1 MTNSRKRH
9 TPEQVVRK
17 LGQADRMLAD
27 GQDVAAVCRELGVS
41 EQTYYRWRNQY
52 GGLKAED
59 AKRLKELEKQNATL
73 KRLLAEAEL
82 EKAALKELAG
92 GKLLSPDRRRAAVDH
107 LKRKLRVSERMA
119 CRLVGLSRSA
129 YRRPLKGDT
138 VADPDRALREWL
150 RAWAKDHP
158 RYGYRRAYHDARA
171 EGWVVN
177 HKKIQRLWRDEGLRV
192 PQRRRRK
199 RVGSSTVDA
208 PTADAPNVVW
218 AVDFQFDADE
228 HGRPIKICS
237 IVDEHTRECI
247 GGLVERSIA
256 ADRLTAHLEDL
267 VAARGAP
274 AVLRSDNGPEFISEA
289 MADWAGTRTGLSY
302 IPPGSPWRNGY
313 VESFN
318 SRIRDECLNINS
330 FYSLLH
336 AQVIIGDWKDEY
348 NHHRRHSSLG
358 YLTPAEYARQCT
370 HQMETDDSQNVRTE

>member
-1 MTNSRKRH
+1 
-9 TPEQVVRK
+9 
-17 LGQADRMLAD
+17 
-27 GQDVAAVCRELGVS
+27 
-41 EQTYYRWRNQY
+41 
-52 GGLKAED
+52 
-59 AKRLKELEKQNATL
+59 
-73 KRLLAEAEL
+73 
-82 EKAALKELAG
+82 
-92 GKLLSPDRRRAAVDH
+92 
-107 LKRKLRVSERMA
+107 MA
-119 CRLVGLSRSA
+119 CRLAGLSRSA

-138 VADPDRALREWL
+138 VADPDRALRDWL
-150 RAWAKDHP
+150 RAWAKKHP
-158 RYGYRRAYHDARA
+158 RYGYRRAYHDARG

-247 GGLVERSIA
+247 GGLVERSIT

-267 VAARGAP
+267 VAVRGAP
-274 AVLRSDNGPEFISEA
+274 AVLRSDNGPEFISERWPTGPA
-289 MADWAGTRTGLSY
+289 PAPACPTSRRDRRGATGTSSRSTAG
-302 IPPGSPWRNGY
+302 
-313 VESFN
+313 
-318 SRIRDECLNINS
+318 IRDECLNINS

-336 AQVIIGDWKDEY
+336 AQVVIGDWKDEY

-358 YLTPAEYARQCT
+358 YLPPAEYARNAPIKSKPTT
-370 HQMETDDSQNVRTE
+370 HRASGPNEGVSPQASRSPASSW

>member
-9 TPEQVVRK
+9 TSEQVVRK
-17 LGQADRMLAD
+17 LGQADRMLAGGSD
-27 GQDVAAVCRELGVS
+27 IAGVCRELGVS

-52 GGLKAED
+52 GGLKADD

-92 GKLLSPDRRRAAVDH
+92 GKLLAPGRRRAAVDH

-119 CRLVGLSRSA
+119 CRLAGLSRSA
-129 YRRPLKGDT
+129 YRRPLQGET
-138 VADPDRALREWL
+138 TADPDLALRDWL
-150 RAWAKDHP
+150 RAYAKKHP
-158 RYGYRRAYHDARA
+158 RWGYRRAYHDARG

-177 HKKIQRLWRDEGLRV
+177 HKKIQRLWREEGLRV
-192 PQRRRRK
+192 PQRRHRK

-208 PTADAPNVVW
+208 PAAVAPNLVW

-228 HGRPIKICS
+228 QGRPIKICS

-247 GGLVERSIA
+247 GGLVERSIT

-267 VAARGAP
+267 VAVRGAP
-274 AVLRSDNGPEFISEA
+274 AVLRSDNGPEFISDA
-289 MADWAGTRTGLSY
+289 MADWAGTRTGLFY
-302 IPPGSPWRNGY
+302 IPPGSPWHNGY

-318 SRIRDECLNINS
+318 SRLRDECLNINS

-336 AQVIIGDWKDEY
+336 AQVVIGDWKTEY
-348 NHHRRHSSLG
+348 NHDRRHSSLG
-358 YLTPAEYARQCT
+358 YLAPVDYARQCT
-370 HQMETDDSQNVRTE
+370 HQSETDDSHSDRTE

>member
-52 GGLKAED
+52 GGLKADD

-138 VADPDRALREWL
+138 VADPDRALRQWL

-247 GGLVERSIA
+247 GGLVERSIT

>member
-1 MTNSRKRH
+1 TNSRKRH

-52 GGLKAED
+52 GGLKADD

-150 RAWAKDHP
+150 RAWAKGHP

-247 GGLVERSIA
+247 GGLVERSIT

>member
-9 TPEQVVRK
+9 TSEQVVRK
-17 LGQADRMLAD
+17 LGQADRMLAGGSD
-27 GQDVAAVCRELGVS
+27 IAGVCRELGVS

-52 GGLKAED
+52 GGLKADD

-92 GKLLSPDRRRAAVDH
+92 GKLLGTGRRRAAVDH

-119 CRLVGLSRSA
+119 CRLAGLSRSA
-129 YRRPLKGDT
+129 YRRPLQGET
-138 VADPDRALREWL
+138 TADPDLALRDWL
-150 RAWAKDHP
+150 RAYAKKHP
-158 RYGYRRAYHDARA
+158 RWGYRRAYHDARG

-177 HKKIQRLWRDEGLRV
+177 HKKIQRLWCEEGLRV

-208 PTADAPNVVW
+208 PAAVAPNLVW

-228 HGRPIKICS
+228 QGRPIKICS

-247 GGLVERSIA
+247 GGLVERSIT

-267 VAARGAP
+267 VAVRGAP
-274 AVLRSDNGPEFISEA
+274 AVLRSDNGPEFISDA
-289 MADWAGTRTGLSY
+289 MADWAGTRTGLFY
-302 IPPGSPWRNGY
+302 IPPGSPWHNGY

-318 SRIRDECLNINS
+318 SRLRDECLNINS

-336 AQVIIGDWKDEY
+336 AQVVIGDWKTEY
-348 NHHRRHSSLG
+348 NHDRRHSSLG
-358 YLTPAEYARQCT
+358 YLAPVDYARQCT
-370 HQMETDDSQNVRTE
+370 HQSETDDSHSDRTE

>member
-27 GQDVAAVCRELGVS
+27 GSDIAAVCRELGVS

-52 GGLKAED
+52 GGLKADD

-82 EKAALKELAG
+82 EKAALRELAG
-92 GKLLSPDRRRAAVDH
+92 GKLLGPGRRRAAVDH

-119 CRLVGLSRSA
+119 CRLAGLSRSA
-129 YRRPLKGDT
+129 YRRPLQGET
-138 VADPDRALREWL
+138 TADPDLALRDWL
-150 RAWAKDHP
+150 RAYAKKHP
-158 RYGYRRAYHDARA
+158 RWGYRRAYHDARG

-177 HKKIQRLWRDEGLRV
+177 HKKIQRLWREEGLRV

-208 PTADAPNVVW
+208 PAAVAPNLVW

-228 HGRPIKICS
+228 QGRPIKICS

-247 GGLVERSIA
+247 GGLVERSIT

-267 VAARGAP
+267 VAVRGAP
-274 AVLRSDNGPEFISEA
+274 AVLRSDNGPEFISDA
-289 MADWAGTRTGLSY
+289 MADWAGTRTGLFY
-302 IPPGSPWRNGY
+302 IPPGSPWHNGY

-318 SRIRDECLNINS
+318 SRLRDECLNINS

-336 AQVIIGDWKDEY
+336 AQVAIGDWKTEY
-348 NHHRRHSSLG
+348 NHDRRHSSLG
-358 YLTPAEYARQCT
+358 YLAPVDYARQCT
-370 HQMETDDSQNVRTE
+370 HQSETDDSHSDRTE

>member
-52 GGLKAED
+52 GGLKADD

-82 EKAALKELAG
+82 EKAGLKELAG

-107 LKRKLRVSERMA
+107 LKRKPRVSERMA

-150 RAWAKDHP
+150 RDWAKDHP

-247 GGLVERSIA
+247 GGLVERSIT

-267 VAARGAP
+267 VAARRAP

-358 YLTPAEYARQCT
+358 YLPPAEYARKCT
-370 HQMETDDSQNVRTE
+370 H

>member
-52 GGLKAED
+52 GGLKADD

-247 GGLVERSIA
+247 GDLVERSIA
-256 ADRLTAHLEDL
+256 AERLTAHLEDL